1 MRRKKAF
8 FVCGSGGSGKT
19 TFVKERL
26 SDYHNVNVDSVYEE
40 LLLKNGLGLK
50 IRDFNEEQK
59 KVAAVLFEDAKQITT
74 EILFTGVKEE
84 KNIVIDTIGR
94 DSNLILN
101 QRIFLENNGYTTF
114 MVMLYSSLETC
125 IERVEQRERVYGQ
138 NLTVDSWYLSYGNI
152 TTYKREFNDRFV
164 LIFTENND
172 TLNNKIDDFIMGIT
186 PNKNEKN
193 KYL

>member
-1 MRRKKAF
+1 MSRKKAF

-26 SDYHNVNVDSVYEE
+26 PDYHNVNVDSVYEE
-40 LLLKNGLGLK
+40 LLVKNGLGLK
-50 IRDFNEEQK
+50 IKEFNQTQK
-59 KVAAVLFEDAKQITT
+59 KIADELFEKSKQITT
-74 EILFTGVKEE
+74 DILLTGVKEGR
-84 KNIVIDTIGR
+84 NIVIDTIGR

-114 MVMLYSSLETC
+114 MIMLYSSLETC
-125 IERVEQRERVYGQ
+125 IERVEQRERVYEQ
-138 NLTVDSWYLSYGNI
+138 NLTIDSWYLSYGNI
-152 TTYKREFNDRFV
+152 STFKREFNDRFM
-164 LIFTENND
+164 LIFTENGD
-172 TLNNKIDDFIMGIT
+172 ILNNKIDDFIKGIG

>member
-114 MVMLYSSLETC
+114 MIMLYSSLETC
-125 IERVEQRERVYGQ
+125 IERVELRERVYGQ

>member
-40 LLLKNGLGLK
+40 LLIKNGLGLK
-50 IRDFNEEQK
+50 IKDFNEEQK
-59 KVAAVLFEDAKQITT
+59 KVAAGLFEDAKQITT

-114 MVMLYSSLETC
+114 MIMLYSSLETC